1 MIEFED
7 LLDNVNVEVKKYLD
21 SMEMV
26 SADKVGLDIRAGCEL
41 FVGEECIAVHSSQ
54 DRALKYYGG
63 FEYVND
69 MDRTQLGDY
78 VFYSNNATR
87 VADCLDYLLESD
99 LAPDGVE

>member
-26 SADKVGLDIRAGCEL
+26 SADKVGLDIRAGYEL

-54 DRALKYYGG
+54 DRAFQARDL
-63 FEYVND
+63 
-69 MDRTQLGDY
+69 
-78 VFYSNNATR
+78 VF
-87 VADCLDYLLESD
+87 
-99 LAPDGVE
+99 GKVEPLQIAK